1 MSYLCELDPGG
12 SVPSRV
18 PAAELMKFSE
28 AVSKAKERFGM
39 PASARVV
46 SCYGAGQD
54 GFWRHRHLRNI
65 GIENKVV
72 DAAGIAVAK
81 KQFRCGAA
89 MGFTAITRGWCAE
102 EYASRFRFQSNGRG
116 VFSVSETTESLVA
129 DCRANARWRRSST
142 RRLSGRAAVAGFI
155 ASGVAEPT
163 MGSQRP
169 SVPPS
174 IIVPASSLAGC
185 G

>member
-1 MSYLCELDPGG
+1 
-12 SVPSRV
+12 
-18 PAAELMKFSE
+18 MKFSE

-46 SCYGAGQD
+46 SCFEAGRD
-54 GFWRHRHLRNI
+54 GFWLHRHLRSF
-65 GIENKVV
+65 GTENEVA

-89 MGFTAITRGWCAE
+89 TGFTAITRRWCAE
-102 EYASRFRFQSNGRG
+102 EYASGFRFQSNGRG
-116 VFSVSETTESLVA
+116 VCSVGETTESLIA

-155 ASGVAEPT
+155 ASGEAEPT
-163 MGSQRP
+163 KGSQRP
-169 SVPPS
+169 SVPPG
-174 IIVPASSLAGC
+174 IIVPASSLADC